1 MLYGAGG
8 RGHILRPRPLS
19 GNPARGDSMIGAARR
34 HREFHRELQAQALS
48 NRRGAVNRI
57 AHGTHSRL
65 HATASNPELGLTFDI
80 EMGEICIAKSQ
91 KELAYLRWRPR
102 LECV

>member
-1 MLYGAGG
+1 
-8 RGHILRPRPLS
+8 
-19 GNPARGDSMIGAARR
+19 
-34 HREFHRELQAQALS
+34 
-48 NRRGAVNRI
+48 VNRI

-65 HATASNPELGLTFDI
+65 HATASNLELGLTFDI

>member
-1 MLYGAGG
+1 
-8 RGHILRPRPLS
+8 
-19 GNPARGDSMIGAARR
+19 MIGAARR
-34 HREFHRELQAQALS
+34 HREFHREPQPQALS